1 MNKTLNAFL
10 NPIKSEND
18 RVVISKRFQE
28 EGNPVKWEVRPIM
41 NDENDNLIKKHTKKD
56 KRGNQVFDRV
66 SYMNELIASSVVFPD
81 LKDAELQKAYGVMG
95 EAQLLSKM
103 LLVGEYA
110 SLAEAV
116 QRISGLD
123 VDEDLVDEAK
133 NS

>member
-10 NPIKSEND
+10 NPIKSENEEI
-18 RVVISKRFQE
+18 VISKRFQE
-28 EGNPVKWEVRPIM
+28 EGNPVKWEIRAIM

-56 KRGNQVFDRV
+56 KRGNQIFDRV
-66 SYMNELIASSVVFPD
+66 SYMNELIASSVVYPD

-110 SLAEAV
+110 TLAEAV
-116 QRISGLD
+116 QKISGLD
-123 VDEDLVDEAK
+123 VDEDLVEEAK